1 MGWYYVELHLITFDL
16 FVSTSCLCTSGIRY
30 SFTLMAQLS
39 VVGVGIACSI
49 VEVRVNLSS
58 GKWEMS
64 LYSSRIFSM
73 DALSLFN
80 WCSLSWLRR
89 LESLLPLPAT
99 AENFSASVLSLSSRP
114 SNTTHGSSAVWS
126 ASVVFVVLVK
136 QTPFTVRV
144 RFGARYT
151 PGSNSFLSRKP

>member
-58 GKWEMS
+58 GK
-64 LYSSRIFSM
+64 
-73 DALSLFN
+73 
-80 WCSLSWLRR
+80 
-89 LESLLPLPAT
+89 
-99 AENFSASVLSLSSRP
+99 
-114 SNTTHGSSAVWS
+114 
-126 ASVVFVVLVK
+126 
-136 QTPFTVRV
+136 
-144 RFGARYT
+144 
-151 PGSNSFLSRKP
+151 